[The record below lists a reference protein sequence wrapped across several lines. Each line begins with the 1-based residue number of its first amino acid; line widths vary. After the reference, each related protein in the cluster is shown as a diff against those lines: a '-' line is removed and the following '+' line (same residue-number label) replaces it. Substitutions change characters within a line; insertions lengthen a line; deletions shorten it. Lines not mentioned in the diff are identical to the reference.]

1 MELSIVIPALNEE
14 NNISELITH
23 VKNVVSE
30 LKITFEIIIVDGGSI
45 DKTVE
50 NAKEAGADV
59 IGQKIPGYGGA
70 LIEAFKASKGK
81 YIITMDADYSHDPFF
96 IAQMWRFR
104 NKAEVIIASR
114 YIKGGSAESMPKF
127 RKILSIILNKV
138 FILGLSLPL
147 KDISS
152 GFRMYNRRVFDN
164 IEIIGR
170 DFDVLEEILIKSY
183 INGWQIMEVPFHYQ
197 MRKSGNSNAKLLKF
211 ACSYSKTF
219 FKMWQ
224 LRNSILSADYDE
236 RAFNSHIF
244 IQRYWQRKR
253 YKIIMNFTKKDALT
267 LDIGCGSS
275 KIFMSLKNAVGLDI
289 DLKKLRYLRK
299 ESNRL
304 IRGDIN
310 FLPFKD
316 EGFEYVICS
325 EVIEHVPYRAEIFQE
340 MSRVLKQNGTLIIGT
355 PDYGRL
361 IWRAIEFFYDL
372 LLPRAYAQE
381 HITHYNRKQLI
392 EELKRAGFQILDYK
406 YICSSELIIKA
417 KKQS

>member
-1 MELSIVIPALNEE
+1 MELSVVIPTLNEE
-14 NNISELITH
+14 NNISELVKHI
-23 VKNVVSE
+23 KNVVSE
-30 LKITFEIIIVDGGSI
+30 LKVTFEIIIVDGGSG

-50 NAKEAGADV
+50 NAKAAGGDV
-59 IGQKIPGYGGA
+59 IRQKIPGYGGA
-70 LIEAFKASKGK
+70 LIEGFKASKGK
-81 YIITMDADYSHDPFF
+81 YIITMDADYSHNPDF
-96 IAQMWRFR
+96 ITQMWHSR

-114 YIKGGSAESMPKF
+114 YIKGGSADSMSMF
-127 RKILSIILNKV
+127 RRILSIILNKI
-138 FILGLSLPL
+138 FIYGLSLPL
-147 KDISS
+147 KDMSN
-152 GFRMYNRRVFDN
+152 GFRMYNRKIFDE

-170 DFDVLEEILIKSY
+170 DFDALEEILIKAY
-183 INGWQIMEVPFHYQ
+183 IDGWQIMEVPFHYQ
-197 MRKSGNSNAKLLKF
+197 MRKSGCSNAKLLKF
-211 ACSYSKTF
+211 AYSYTKTF
-219 FKMWQ
+219 YKMWQ

-236 RAFNSHIF
+236 RAFDSRIF

-253 YKIIMNFTKKDALT
+253 YEIIMNFIKKDALT

-299 ESNRL
+299 KSKLL

-310 FLPFKD
+310 FLPFKE
-316 EGFEYVICS
+316 EGFECAICS
-325 EVIEHVPYRAEIFQE
+325 EVIEYVPYRAEIFQE

-361 IWRAIEFFYDL
+361 IWRAIEFVYNL
-372 LLPRAYAQE
+372 LLPGAYAQE
-381 HITHYNRKQLI
+381 HITQFNRKQLI